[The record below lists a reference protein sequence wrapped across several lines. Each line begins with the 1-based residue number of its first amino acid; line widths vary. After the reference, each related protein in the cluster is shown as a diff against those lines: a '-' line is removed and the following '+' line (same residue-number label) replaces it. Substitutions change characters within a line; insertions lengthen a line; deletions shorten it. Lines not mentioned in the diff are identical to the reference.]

1 MVIRRPQ
8 KGRRLTI
15 IKIGVG
21 SLNIQEFKKSVKGK
35 KIAVVG
41 IGVSNLPLVRML
53 SECEAKICVHD
64 KRTADK
70 LGEVYDEL
78 LSMGAELVLGDNYL
92 DEIANDTQMVF
103 KTPGIRYDVPA
114 LLKASENGAVVTSE
128 MELFFETCPSK
139 IIAVTGSDGKTTTT
153 SLIYD
158 MLKRAGYTCRLGG
171 NIGHPLVAE
180 VENIKSDDISVVE
193 LSSFQL
199 HTMKK
204 SADIAV
210 VTNVTPNHL
219 DWHTDFEEY
228 SNSKRAV
235 FAYQDEG
242 GRVVLNFDND
252 ITRGF
257 GDGSQNAV
265 FFSSKESVKDGYG
278 LEGNIIVKYKDGA
291 VERKILD
298 INTIYIP
305 GMHNVENYMAAI
317 AATEGLVSDEVVRET
332 ATEFKGVPHRIE
344 FVRELDGVKYYND
357 SIASS
362 PARTTA
368 GLVSFG
374 DKKVI
379 LIAGG
384 YDKKIP
390 FDDFGGVINERVS
403 KLVLVGATS
412 EKIEKAVVSAEN
424 YDNLPIYRC
433 TEFKEAVEKA
443 RKIATEGD
451 IVILSPACASFDLFK
466 NFEVRGDTFKEIVKG
481 F

>member
-1 MVIRRPQ
+1 M
-8 KGRRLTI
+8 T
-15 IKIGVG
+15 
-21 SLNIQEFKKSVKGK
+21 IQEFKEMAKGM

-53 SECEAKICVHD
+53 NECGAKLCIHD
-64 KRTADK
+64 KRTK
-70 LGEVYDEL
+70 EQLGELYDEL
-78 LSMGAELVLGDNYL
+78 CEMGAETVLGEGYL
-92 DEIANDTQMVF
+92 DKIADGTQMVF
-103 KTPGIRYDVPA
+103 KTPGVRFDA
-114 LLKASENGAVVTSE
+114 LALIEAAQNGAVISSE
-128 MELFFETCPSK
+128 MELFFDVCPAK

-158 MLKRAGYTCRLGG
+158 MLKRAGYNCYLGG
-171 NIGHPLVAE
+171 NIGRPLLCDAE
-180 VENIKSDDISVVE
+180 NMTKDDIAVVE

-228 SNSKRAV
+228 AESKKAV
-235 FAYQDEG
+235 FKYRDG
-242 GRVVLNFDND
+242 DGRVVLNFENN
-252 ITRGF
+252 ITRTF
-257 GDGSQNAV
+257 GEDREDAV
-265 FFSSKESVKDGYG
+265 YFSSKQSIKDGYS
-278 LEGNIIVKYKDGA
+278 LENNRIVKKQNGEIVRD
-291 VERKILD
+291 VLD
-298 INTIYIP
+298 IDTIYIP

-317 AATEGLVSDEVVRET
+317 AATEGLVSDEVIRET
-332 ATEFKGVPHRIE
+332 AVEFKGVPHRIE

-368 GLVSFG
+368 GLISFG

-390 FDDFGGVINERVS
+390 FDEFGNVVNEHVK
-403 KLVLVGATS
+403 KLVLVGMTS
-412 EKIEKAVVSAEN
+412 DKIEKAVKAADN
-424 YDNLPIYRC
+424 FDNLPIYRC
-433 TEFKEAVEKA
+433 TEFKEAIEKA
-443 RKIATEGD
+443 REIAENGD

-466 NFEVRGDTFKEIVKG
+466 NFEVRGDTFKQIVKEML
-481 F
+481 

>member
-1 MVIRRPQ
+1 M
-8 KGRRLTI
+8 T
-15 IKIGVG
+15 
-21 SLNIQEFKKSVKGK
+21 IQEFKNSIKDAAV
-35 KIAVVG
+35 AVVG

-53 SECEAKICVHD
+53 AQCGAEICVYD
-64 KRTADK
+64 KRTPEA

-78 LSMGAELVLGDNYL
+78 IGLGVSMVLGDGYL
-92 DEIANDTQMVF
+92 DKIADGTKIVF
-103 KTPGIRYDVPA
+103 KTPGVRFDVPA
-114 LLKASENGAVVTSE
+114 LLEAAENGAVITSE

-158 MLKRAGYTCRLGG
+158 MLKRAGYTCHLGG

-180 VENIKSDDISVVE
+180 VENIAKDDIAVVE

-228 SNSKRAV
+228 AMSKRAV
-235 FAYQDEG
+235 FEYQDAD
-242 GRVVLNFDND
+242 GRVILNYEND

-257 GDGSQNAV
+257 GEGKSGAV
-265 FFSSKESVKDGYG
+265 YFSSKTELADGYF
-278 LEGNIIVKYKDGA
+278 LKDRKIVKSADGK
-291 VERKILD
+291 VERTVLD
-298 INTIYIP
+298 IDTIYIP

-317 AATEGLVSDEVVRET
+317 AAVEGLVDDDVIRET
-332 ATEFKGVPHRIE
+332 AVEFKGVPHRIE
-344 FVRELDGVKYYND
+344 FVREYNGVRYYND

-368 GLVSFG
+368 GLESFG
-374 DKKVI
+374 ETKVI

-390 FDDFGGVINERVS
+390 FDDFGKVINNHVK

-412 EKIEKAVVSAEN
+412 EKIENSVRSADN
-424 YDNLPIYRC
+424 YAELPIYVC
-433 TEFKEAVEKA
+433 DSFESAVEKA
-443 RKIATEGD
+443 RDIAESGD
-451 IVILSPACASFDLFK
+451 VVLLSPACASFDLFK
-466 NFEVRGDTFKEIVKG
+466 NFEVRGDTFKEIVKK

>member
-1 MVIRRPQ
+1 M
-8 KGRRLTI
+8 
-15 IKIGVG
+15 GVKA
-21 SLNIQEFKKSVKGK
+21 LNIQEFKKSVKDK
-35 KIAVVG
+35 EIAVVG

-53 SECEAKICVHD
+53 SECGARLCIHD
-64 KRTADK
+64 KRNAEQ
-70 LGEVYDEL
+70 LGEVYAEL
-78 LSMGAELVLGDNYL
+78 SSMGAEMVLGDNYL
-92 DEIANDTQMVF
+92 DKIADGTEMVF
-103 KTPGIRYDVPA
+103 KTPGIRCDMPA
-114 LLKASENGAVVTSE
+114 LKDAAKNGAVITSE

-158 MLKRAGYTCRLGG
+158 MLRRAGYTCHLGG

-180 VENIKSDDISVVE
+180 VEDIKSDDISVVE

-228 SNSKRAV
+228 ANAKRAV
-235 FAYQDEG
+235 FEYQGED

-252 ITRGF
+252 ITKGF
-257 GDGSQNAV
+257 GAGRSGAV
-265 FFSSKESVKDGYG
+265 YFSSKGKIENGYA
-278 LEGNIIVKYKDGA
+278 LRDNMIVKYIDGE
-291 VERKILD
+291 VEREVLD

-317 AATEGLVSDEVVRET
+317 AALDGLVSDEVVRAT
-332 ATEFKGVPHRIE
+332 AVEFKGVPHRIE
-344 FVRELDGVKYYND
+344 FVRELDGVRYYND

-390 FDDFGGVINERVS
+390 FDDFGGVINDHVS

-412 EKIEKAVVSAEN
+412 EKIEKAVISADN
-424 YDNLPIYRC
+424 YNQLPIYRC
-433 TEFKEAVEKA
+433 LEFKEAAEKA
-443 RKIATEGD
+443 REIAKDGD

>member
-1 MVIRRPQ
+1 M
-8 KGRRLTI
+8 T
-15 IKIGVG
+15 
-21 SLNIQEFKKSVKGK
+21 IQEWKKQMKGK
-35 KIAVVG
+35 TVAVVG
-41 IGVSNLPLVRML
+41 IGVSNLPLIRVLCDAGVRVI
-53 SECEAKICVHD
+53 AHD
-64 KRTADK
+64 KRTAEQLEDTYEELTR
-70 LGEVYDEL
+70 LGV
-78 LSMGAELVLGDNYL
+78 ELVLGEHYL
-92 DEIANDTQMVF
+92 DAISPDACMVF
-103 KTPGIRYDVPA
+103 KTPGVRYDVPA
-114 LLKASENGAVVTSE
+114 LKQAATNGAKITSE
-128 MELFFETCPSK
+128 MELFFELCPARM
-139 IIAVTGSDGKTTTT
+139 IAVTGSDGKTTTT

-158 MLKRAGYTCRLGG
+158 MLCRAGYHCYLGG

-180 VENIKSDDISVVE
+180 LEEMTAEDMVVLE

-199 HTMKK
+199 HTMRQ
-204 SADIAV
+204 SADVAV

-228 SNSKRAV
+228 VDAKKAV
-235 FAYQDEG
+235 FAYQSETG
-242 GRVVLNFDND
+242 KAVLNYDNT
-252 ITRGF
+252 ITRNF
-257 GDGSQNAV
+257 AKEAKNTTY
-265 FFSSKESVKDGYG
+265 FSSKELLRDGYC
-278 LEGNIIVKYKDGA
+278 LEGETIVYRKNGATEREVLNIRD
-291 VERKILD
+291 
-298 INTIYIP
+298 IYIP

-317 AATEGLVSDEVVRET
+317 AATDALIQDEVVRIT

-390 FDDFGGVINERVS
+390 FDDFGAVVNDHVK
-403 KLVLVGATS
+403 KLVLVGLTS
-412 EKIEKAVVSAEN
+412 EKIETAVKQASN
-424 YDNLPIYRC
+424 YRNLPIYRC
-433 TEFKEAVEKA
+433 AAFEEAVNTA
-443 RKIATEGD
+443 RSVAEEGD

-466 NFEVRGDTFKEIVKG
+466 NFEVRGNTFKDIVKG

>member
-1 MVIRRPQ
+1 M
-8 KGRRLTI
+8 T
-15 IKIGVG
+15 
-21 SLNIQEFKKSVKGK
+21 IQEFKKKAK
-35 KIAVVG
+35 NMKTAVIG

-53 SECEAKICVHD
+53 AECGAKICVYD
-64 KRTADK
+64 KRSAEQ

-78 LSMGAELVLGDNYL
+78 MSLGAEAVLGNNYL
-92 DEIANDTQMVF
+92 DKIADGTEMVF
-103 KTPGIRYDVPA
+103 KTPGVRCDVPA
-114 LLKASENGAVVTSE
+114 IIEAERSGAVISSE
-128 MELFFETCPSK
+128 MELFFDTCPAK

-158 MLKRAGYTCRLGG
+158 MLKRAGYKCYLGG
-171 NIGHPLVAE
+171 NIGRPLLGD
-180 VENIKSDDISVVE
+180 VEEMTADDIAVVE

-228 SNSKRAV
+228 AESKKAV
-235 FAYQDEG
+235 FKYQG
-242 GRVVLNFDND
+242 TNGRVVLNYDNE
-252 ITRGF
+252 ITKAF
-257 GDGSQNAV
+257 GEEQNGAV
-265 FFSSKESVKDGYG
+265 YFSSKTELADGYCLNG
-278 LEGNIIVKYKDGA
+278 KNIVRIKNGE
-291 VERKILD
+291 ERVVL
-298 INTIYIP
+298 NTETIYIP
-305 GMHNVENYMAAI
+305 GMHNVENYMAA
-317 AATEGLVSDEVVRET
+317 AAAVEGLVEDEVIRTT
-332 ATEFKGVPHRIE
+332 AVEFKGVPHRIE

-390 FDDFGGVINERVS
+390 FDEFGNVVNDRVK
-403 KLVLVGATS
+403 KLVLVGVTA
-412 EKIEKAVVSAEN
+412 EKIEKAVVGANN
-424 YDNLPIYRC
+424 YSNLPIYRC

-443 RKIATEGD
+443 RDVAENGD

-466 NFEVRGDTFKEIVKG
+466 NFEVRGDTFKDIVKG